1 MAWIKDI
8 FAPKQR
14 QWEDFYRNRW
24 QYDKIVRSTHGVNCT
39 GSCSWNVYVKNGI
52 VTWELQALDYPTIS
66 KDIPPHEPRGCQRG
80 ISCSWYLYSPLRVKY
95 PYMRGA
101 LIDLWREAKKRH
113 PEDHVAAWRSITTDP
128 ELRNRYQSARGKGGF
143 RRVNWQEANE
153 LMAAANIST
162 VERYGPDRVVGF
174 SPIPAMS
181 MVSYASGARFLQL
194 LGGVCLS
201 FYDWYCDL
209 PPASPEIWGE
219 QTDVAESADW
229 FHSKFVAVVGSNVL
243 MTRTPDAHF
252 LVEGRHAGAKVVVF
266 SPDFSQVSKIADE
279 WVPIHQGQDAAF
291 WLAVAH
297 VILKEFYCDRQVPYF
312 INYVKKYSDMPFL
325 VVLNKNQDGTFS
337 PGKFLQASQLSATK
351 DLENAQWKQ
360 FVIDAATGELVI
372 PRGTIGHRWQQKK
385 GEWNLKLEDSQ
396 TGKKIDPSLRMD
408 EAGKQGTRE
417 VSVTFPDFSNF
428 DDEAVLTR
436 GVPAREIETT
446 DGKVFVTTALE
457 LMLSQYGVPRGCNG
471 QYPDTYEDDSL
482 PYTPAWQEKFTGVNA
497 SVVINFARQ
506 WARTAEASN
515 GKCSVIIGAGAN
527 HWYHNNLI
535 YRAVITPLVLCGC
548 VGVNGGGLNH
558 YVGQEKLAPQASW
571 APIAFAT
578 DWDGP
583 PRLQNTPSFHYMHSD
598 QWRYDTNL
606 DDICAVSDSKHK
618 MAHGHTA
625 DKQALAVRSGWLPC
639 YPQFTESNFTVVEKA
654 KANGGSDNSKVIEEV
669 VARLKDRSLKFSME
683 DPDNPESYPRVW
695 YIWRGNALLASAK
708 GHEYFLKHYLGTH
721 NNSIAE
727 EAARD
732 LVKEVT
738 WHDKVELGKIDLIV
752 DLNFRMDS
760 SALYSDIVLPA
771 ATYYE
776 KHDLNTTDMHSF
788 IHPLQPAVPPCWE
801 SKSDWDI
808 FKGIAKSTSDLAKQY
823 LPDPVT
829 DIVVSPLMHDTPAEI
844 AQPQVKDWL
853 SGECEPIPGKTMPN
867 LKLVER
873 DYPNLYNKFIS
884 LGPSVRKNGLAVHGT
899 HYDVDDIYDRYMENN
914 PTETWGGGTYP
925 SLREALNACELIL
938 LLAAETNGE
947 CAYRAFQAES
957 VKTGI
962 DHSHLAADTRSI
974 RYTFNDLQAQPRR
987 VLTTPFWTGITNK
1000 ERTYSAYCQNVE
1012 EEIPWR
1018 TLTGR
1023 QHLYLDHETY
1033 IAFGEHLPTYKPRLT
1048 MHTTRDLERS
1058 AKDSGSLILNYLTPH
1073 GKWHIH
1079 STFGDTLRMK
1089 TLSRGIEPIWLNDKD
1104 ADLIGIADND
1114 WVEAY
1119 NDHGVVCTRA
1129 CVSARIP
1136 RGLAFI
1142 YHSPERT
1149 LSVPKSKERGMRRA
1163 GGHNSL
1169 TRTRLK
1175 PLFMIG
1181 GYAQFTYAFNYWG
1194 PPGVNRD
1201 TFVVVKRMDKVEY

>member
-1 MAWIKDI
+1 MAWIRDV

-52 VTWELQALDYPTIS
+52 VTWELQALDYPIIS

-101 LIDLWREAKKRH
+101 LIDLWRQAKEKH
-113 PEDHVAAWRSITTDP
+113 DGDPVAAWKSIAGNPKSRQT
-128 ELRNRYQSARGKGGF
+128 YQQARGKGGF
-143 RRVNWQEANE
+143 RRVQWAEANE
-153 LMAAANIST
+153 LMAAANIAT
-162 VERYGPDRVVGF
+162 IKEHGPDRIVGF

-194 LGGVCLS
+194 MGGVCLS

-252 LVEGRHAGAKVVVF
+252 LVEGRHGGAKVVVF
-266 SPDFSQVSKIADE
+266 SPDFAQVSKIADE
-279 WVPIHQGQDAAF
+279 WVPIHQGQDTAF
-291 WLAVAH
+291 WMAVTH

-312 INYVKKYSDMPFL
+312 VDYVKKYSDMPFL
-325 VVLNKNQDGTFS
+325 VTLSKMGDGTYRA
-337 PGKFLQASQLSATK
+337 GKLLRASQLAATK
-351 DLENAQWKQ
+351 DLDNAEWKM
-360 FVIDAATGELVI
+360 FVINAKTNNLAVPKGSV
-372 PRGTIGHRWQQKK
+372 GHRWQKKK
-385 GEWNLKLEDSQ
+385 GDWNLKLEDSL
-396 TGKKIDPSLRMD
+396 TGEAIDPELFLHSAGAKEGRSVPLRL
-408 EAGKQGTRE
+408 A
-417 VSVTFPDFSNF
+417 DFSAFN
-428 DDEAVLTR
+428 DESAVVR
-436 GVPAREIETT
+436 DVPVMEIETV
-446 DGKVFVTTALE
+446 DGPVFVTTAFE
-457 LMLSQYGVPRGCNG
+457 LMLAQYGVKRGCGG
-471 QYPDTYEDDSL
+471 QYPENYEDNESV
-482 PYTPAWQEKFTGVNA
+482 YTPAWQEKFTGVNA
-497 SVVINFARQ
+497 AVVVKFARE
-506 WARTAEASN
+506 WAGTAEASK

-535 YRAVITPLVLCGC
+535 YRSIITPLVLCGC

-578 DWDGP
+578 DWAGP
-583 PRLQNTPSFHYMHSD
+583 PRLQNAPSFHYIHSD
-598 QWRYDTNL
+598 QWRYDTNF
-606 DDICAVSDSKHK
+606 DEVCAVDDSTHS

-625 DKQALAVRSGWLPC
+625 DKQAQAVRAGWLPC
-639 YPQFTESNFTVVEKA
+639 YPQFNRSNFA
-654 KANGGSDNSKVIEEV
+654 VIAEAIDEGAGNDEEIV
-669 VARLKDRSLKFSME
+669 KSIVARLKDRSLKFSME
-683 DPDNPESYPRVW
+683 DPDNSQSYPRVW
-695 YIWRGNALLASAK
+695 YIWRGNALLSSAK

-721 NNSIAE
+721 NNAIAE
-727 EAARD
+727 EVAGD

-738 WHDKVELGKIDLIV
+738 WHDKVDMGKMDLIV
-752 DLNFRMDS
+752 DLNYRMDS

-776 KHDLNTTDMHSF
+776 KHDLSTTDMHSF
-788 IHPLQPAVPPCWE
+788 IHPMQPAVPPCWE

-808 FKGIAKSTSDLAKQY
+808 FKGIAQTTAKLSERY
-823 LPDPVT
+823 IPEPVK
-829 DIVVSPLMHDTPAEI
+829 DVVVSPLMHDTPAEI
-844 AQPQVKDWL
+844 AQASVLDWAK
-853 SGECEPIPGKTMPN
+853 GECEAIPGKTMPN
-867 LKLVER
+867 MKIVVR
-873 DYPNLYNKFIS
+873 DYPNLYNKFTS
-884 LGPSVRKNGLAVHGT
+884 LGPAVRQNGLAVHGT
-899 HYDVDDIYDRYMENN
+899 HYDIADIYDRYMQSN
-914 PTETWGGGTYP
+914 PTETWGGKTYP
-925 SLREALNACELIL
+925 SLREDLNACELIL

-947 CAYRAFQAES
+947 LAYRAFEAES

-962 DHSHLAADTRSI
+962 DHTHLAADTRAV
-974 RYTFNDLQAQPRR
+974 RYTFDDLKAQPRR
-987 VLTTPFWTGITNK
+987 VLTTPFWTGVTTGD
-1000 ERTYSAYCQNVE
+1000 RTYSAYCQNVE

-1033 IAFGEHLPTYKPRLT
+1033 IAYGENLPTFKPR
-1048 MHTTRDLERS
+1048 MSQHAARDLEKT
-1058 AKDSGSLILNYLTPH
+1058 AKDAGSLILNYLTPH

-1089 TLSRGIEPIWLNDKD
+1089 TLSRGIEPIWINDKD
-1104 ADLIGIADND
+1104 ADLIGVSDND
-1114 WVEAY
+1114 WVEAF

-1136 RGLAFI
+1136 RGIALI

-1149 LSVPKSKERGMRRA
+1149 VSVPKSKERGMRRA

-1169 TRTRLK
+1169 TRARLK

-1194 PPGVNRD
+1194 PTGVNRD
-1201 TFVVVKRMDKVEY
+1201 TFVVVKRLDKVEF

>member
-39 GSCSWNVYVKNGI
+39 GSCSWNVYVKSGI
-52 VTWELQALDYPTIS
+52 VTWELQALDYPIIS

-101 LIDLWREAKKRH
+101 LLDLWRAAKEAH
-113 PEDHVAAWRSITTDP
+113 PGDHVAAWQSIVSDP
-128 ELRNRYQSARGKGGF
+128 ASKTRYHQARGKGGF
-143 RRVNWQEANE
+143 RRVNWDEAHE
-153 LMAAANIST
+153 IIAAANIAT
-162 VERYGPDRVVGF
+162 IKRHGPDRIVGF

-194 LGGVCLS
+194 MGGVNLS

-209 PPASPEIWGE
+209 PPASPETWGE

-252 LVEGRHAGAKVVVF
+252 LVEGRHQGSKVVVF

-279 WVPIHQGQDAAF
+279 WVPIHQGQDTAF
-291 WLAVAH
+291 WMAVTH
-297 VILKEFYCDRQVPYF
+297 VILKEFYCDKQTPYF
-312 INYVKKYSDMPFL
+312 TNYVKKYSDMPFL
-325 VVLNKNQDGTFS
+325 VTLKRGEDGHYA
-337 PGKFLQASQLSATK
+337 PGKLLRASQLEHTK
-351 DLENAQWKQ
+351 TEENADWKM
-360 FVIDAATGELVI
+360 FVLDSNNGKLFMPE
-372 PRGTIGHRWQQKK
+372 GTIGHRWQSHK
-385 GEWNLKLEDSQ
+385 GHWNLKLEDPN
-396 TGKKIDPSLRMD
+396 TGKTVDPALTIAETKVPSS
-408 EAGKQGTRE
+408 
-417 VSVTFPDFSNF
+417 SVMVNFPDFSNF
-428 DDEAVLTR
+428 EDQANLVRNVSAMEV
-436 GVPAREIETT
+436 TT
-446 DGKVFVTTALE
+446 IDGPVMVTTALE
-457 LMLSQYGVPRGCNG
+457 LMIAQYGVKRGLAG
-471 QYPDTYEDDSL
+471 DYPANYEDEKL
-482 PYTPAWQEKFTGVNA
+482 PYTPAWQEKFTGVSA
-497 SVVINFARQ
+497 ATVIKFARE
-506 WARTAEASN
+506 WATTAEQSK

-535 YRAVITPLVLCGC
+535 YRSIIAPLILCGC

-571 APIAFAT
+571 APIAFGT
-578 DWDGP
+578 DWSAP
-583 PRLQNTPSFHYMHSD
+583 PRLQNAPSFHYIHSD
-598 QWRYDTNL
+598 QWRYDANFDTM
-606 DDICAVSDSKHK
+606 CAVADESHS

-625 DKQALAVRSGWLPC
+625 DKQAIAVRSGWLPC
-639 YPQFTESNFTVVEKA
+639 YPQFNQSNLTLVEEA
-654 KANGGSDNSKVIEEV
+654 KAQGAKTEGEIIEYIV
-669 VARLKDRSLKFSME
+669 KQLKERTLKFSME
-683 DPDNPESYPRVW
+683 DPDNIESSPKVW
-695 YIWRGNALLASAK
+695 YIWRGNALLSSAK

-721 NNSIAE
+721 NNAIAQE
-727 EAARD
+727 VAKD
-732 LVKEVT
+732 LVEEVT
-738 WHDKVELGKIDLIV
+738 WHDKVELGKMDLIV
-752 DLNFRMDS
+752 DLNYRMDS

-801 SKSDWDI
+801 SKSDWEI
-808 FKGIAKSTSDLAKQY
+808 FKGIAEVTAKLSEKH
-823 LPDPVT
+823 LPDPIT
-829 DIVVSPLMHDTPAEI
+829 DVVATPLMHDTPAEM
-844 AQPQVKDWL
+844 AQARVLDWAK
-853 SGECEPIPGKTMPN
+853 GECQPIPGKTMPS
-867 LKLVER
+867 LKLVTR
-873 DYPNLYNKFIS
+873 DYPNLANKFKS
-884 LGPSVRKNGLAVHGT
+884 LGPNVRANGLSVHGT
-899 HYDVDDIYDRYMENN
+899 HYDIDDIYDRYMETS
-914 PTETWGGGTYP
+914 PTEKWGGHKYP
-925 SLREALNACELIL
+925 SLSKDLNVCELIL

-947 CAYRAFQAES
+947 LAYRAFEAES
-957 VKTGI
+957 QKTGI
-962 DHSHLAADTRSI
+962 DHTHLARDTRSVH
-974 RYTFNDLQAQPRR
+974 YTFNDLKAQPRR
-987 VLTTPFWTGITNK
+987 VLTTPFWTGITNG
-1000 ERTYSAYCQNVE
+1000 ERTYSAYCQNIE
-1012 EEIPWR
+1012 EQIPWR

-1033 IAFGEHLPTYKPRLT
+1033 VAFGEHLPTYKPRPT
-1048 MHTTRDLERS
+1048 MHAARDLEKS
-1058 AKDSGSLILNYLTPH
+1058 ARDAGSLVLNYLTPH

-1104 ADLIGIADND
+1104 ADLIGIEDND
-1114 WVEAY
+1114 WVEAF

-1149 LSVPKSKERGMRRA
+1149 VAVPKSKERGMRRA

-1169 TRTRLK
+1169 TRARLK

-1201 TFVVVKRMDKVEY
+1201 TFVIVKPMDKVEY

>member
-1 MAWIKDI
+1 MAWIRDI

-14 QWEDFYRNRW
+14 QWEEFYRNRW

-101 LIDLWREAKKRH
+101 LIDLWRAAKEKYKDD
-113 PEDHVAAWRSITTDP
+113 PVAAWQSIVNDKESRQT
-128 ELRNRYQSARGKGGF
+128 YQSARGKGGF
-143 RRVNWQEANE
+143 RRVKWAEATE
-153 LMAAANIST
+153 LMAAANVST
-162 VERYGPDRVVGF
+162 IKQHGPDRIVGF

-194 LGGVCLS
+194 MGGVCLS

-252 LVEGRHAGAKVVVF
+252 LVEGRHRGAKVVVF

-279 WVPIHQGQDAAF
+279 WVPIHQGQDTAF
-291 WLAVAH
+291 WMAVTH
-297 VILKEFYCDRQVPYF
+297 VILKEFYCEKETPYF
-312 INYVKKYSDMPFL
+312 VNYVKKYSDMPFL
-325 VVLNKNQDGTFS
+325 VTLKKNEDGTYT
-337 PGKFLQASQLSATK
+337 PGKFLRASQMAATK
-351 DLENAQWKQ
+351 DLENADWKM
-360 FVIDAATGELVI
+360 FVIDGNTNKLAVPKGSV
-372 PRGTIGHRWQQKK
+372 GHRWQKKK
-385 GEWNLKLEDSQ
+385 GEWNLKLEDEV
-396 TGKKIDPSLRMD
+396 TGGAIDPRLMLHSKD
-408 EAGKQGTRE
+408 EKPKH
-417 VSVTFPDFSNF
+417 SVPVRSSDFANF
-428 DDEAVLTR
+428 KDEAVLVR
-436 GVPAREIETT
+436 NVPAVEMETV
-446 DGKVFVTTALE
+446 DGPVLVTTAFE
-457 LMLSQYGVPRGCNG
+457 LMLTQYGVKRGCDG
-471 QYPDTYEDDSL
+471 QYPEGYDDNEL
-482 PYTPAWQEKFTGVNA
+482 NYTPAWQEKFTGINA
-497 SVVINFARQ
+497 SVVVKFARE
-506 WARTAEASN
+506 WAKTAEGSN

-535 YRAVITPLVLCGC
+535 YRSIIAPLILCGC

-571 APIAFAT
+571 APIAFGG
-578 DWDGP
+578 DWAGP
-583 PRLQNTPSFHYMHSD
+583 PRLQNAPSFHYIHSD
-598 QWRYDTNL
+598 QWRYDGNL
-606 DDICAVSDSKHK
+606 DDVCAVSDETHS

-625 DKQALAVRSGWLPC
+625 DRQAQAVRSGWLPC
-639 YPQFTESNFTVVEKA
+639 YPQFNENNFSVVEKA
-654 KANGGSDNSKVIEEV
+654 IADGANTDEEV
-669 VARLKDRSLKFSME
+669 IKKVVSRLKDRSLKFSME
-683 DPDNPESYPRVW
+683 DPNNSESYPRVW

-727 EAARD
+727 EQAKD

-738 WHDKVELGKIDLIV
+738 WHDKVEMGKMDLVV
-752 DLNFRMDS
+752 DLNYRMDS

-788 IHPLQPAVPPCWE
+788 IHPMQPAVPPCWE

-808 FKGIAKSTSDLAKQY
+808 FKEIARSTSKLSEHY
-823 LPDPVT
+823 LPEPIKDVVT
-829 DIVVSPLMHDTPAEI
+829 SPLMHDTPAEI
-844 AQPQVKDWL
+844 AQPSVRDWL
-853 SGECEPIPGKTMPN
+853 KGECEAIPGKTMPN
-867 LKLVER
+867 FKIVER
-873 DYPNLYNKFIS
+873 DYPNLFNRFIS
-884 LGPSVRKNGLAVHGT
+884 LGPLVRANGLSVHGT
-899 HYDVDDIYDRYMENN
+899 HYDIDDIYDHYMKDN
-914 PTETWGGGTYP
+914 PTETWGGKTYP
-925 SLREALNACELIL
+925 SLREDLNACELIL

-947 CAYRAFQAES
+947 LAHRAYVAES

-962 DHSHLAADTRSI
+962 DHTHLAADTRAV
-974 RYTFNDLQAQPRR
+974 RYTFNDLKAQPRR
-987 VLTTPFWTGITNK
+987 VLTTPFWTGVTTGN
-1000 ERTYSAYCQNVE
+1000 RTYSAYCQNVE

-1033 IAFGEHLPTYKPRLT
+1033 IAFGENLPTYKPRLSK
-1048 MHTTRDLERS
+1048 HAARDLEKS
-1058 AKDSGSLILNYLTPH
+1058 AHDGGSLVLNYLTPH

-1114 WVEAY
+1114 WVEAF

-1136 RGLAFI
+1136 RGIAFI

-1149 LSVPKSKERGMRRA
+1149 VSVPKSKERGMRRA

-1169 TRTRLK
+1169 TRARLK

-1194 PPGVNRD
+1194 PQGVNRD
-1201 TFVVVKRMDKVEY
+1201 TFVVVKRMDKVEF

>member
-1 MAWIKDI
+1 MAWIKDV

-95 PYMRGA
+95 PYMRGV
-101 LIDLWREAKKRH
+101 LLDLWREAKEKH
-113 PEDHVAAWRSITTDP
+113 PGDPVEAWNSIVNDK
-128 ELRNRYQSARGKGGF
+128 ELKQKYQDARGKGGF
-143 RRVNWQEANE
+143 RRANWAEVNE
-153 LMAAANIST
+153 LMAAANIAT
-162 VERYGPDRVVGF
+162 IKRYGPDRIVGF

-194 LGGVCLS
+194 MGGVCLS

-252 LVEGRHAGAKVVVF
+252 LVEGRHRGSKVVVF

-279 WVPIHQGQDAAF
+279 WVPIHQGQDTAF
-291 WLAVAH
+291 WMAVTH
-297 VILKEFYCDRQVPYF
+297 VILNEFYCQRKVQYF
-312 INYVKKYSDMPFL
+312 SDYVKKYSDMPFL
-325 VVLNKNQDGTFS
+325 VLLDKNKDGTYS
-337 PGKFLQASQLSATK
+337 AGKLLRASQVKETK
-351 DLENAQWKQ
+351 DEENADWKM
-360 FVIDAATGELVI
+360 FVWDSKTKKLALPKGS
-372 PRGTIGHRWQQKK
+372 IGHRWQKKK
-385 GEWNLKLEDSQ
+385 GEWNLKLEDSI
-396 TGKKIDPSLRMD
+396 TGKEIDPVLLLHQDAESGL
-408 EAGKQGTRE
+408 Q
-417 VSVTFPDFSNF
+417 SVPVKISDFSNF
-428 DDEAVLTR
+428 KDEAIAIR
-436 GVPAREIETT
+436 NVPVHEVETI
-446 DGKVFVTTALE
+446 DGPRFVTTALE
-457 LMLSQYGVPRGCNG
+457 LMLTQYGVERGQDG
-471 QYPDTYEDDSL
+471 DYPQNYDDNER
-482 PYTPAWQEKFTGVNA
+482 PYTPAWQEKFTGINA
-497 SVVINFARQ
+497 SVVVKFARE
-506 WARTAEASN
+506 WAKTAEVSQ

-535 YRAVITPLVLCGC
+535 YRSIIAPLILCGC

-571 APIAFAT
+571 APIAFGT
-578 DWDGP
+578 DWAGP
-583 PRLQNTPSFHYMHSD
+583 PRLQNTPSFHYIHSD
-598 QWRYDTNL
+598 QWRYDTNF
-606 DDICAVSDSKHK
+606 DDVCAVSDPEHS

-625 DKQALAVRSGWLPC
+625 DKQAQAVRSGWLPC
-639 YPQFTESNFTVVEKA
+639 YPQFTESNLSLVEDAVSKGA
-654 KANGGSDNSKVIEEV
+654 KDDKEIIDSVIGK
-669 VARLKDRSLKFSME
+669 LKNRSLKFSME
-683 DPDNPESYPRVW
+683 DPDNPESSPKVW

-721 NNSIAE
+721 NNAIAE
-727 EAARD
+727 EAAKE

-738 WHDKVELGKIDLIV
+738 WHDKIETGKMELIV

-808 FKGIAKSTSDLAKQY
+808 FKGIAQATSLMSERY
-823 LPDPVT
+823 LPEPVKE
-829 DIVVSPLMHDTPAEI
+829 IVASPLMHDTPAEI
-844 AQPQVKDWL
+844 AQSKVLDWAK
-853 SGECEPIPGKTMPN
+853 GECELIPGKTMPN
-867 LKLVER
+867 LKIIER
-873 DYPNLYNKFIS
+873 DYPNVFNKFIS
-884 LGPSVRKNGLAVHGT
+884 LGPVVRNNGLAVHGT
-899 HYDVDDIYDRYMENN
+899 HYDVDDIYDHYMQSN
-914 PTETWGGGTYP
+914 PTETWGGKTYP
-925 SLREALNACELIL
+925 SLRQDLNACELIL

-947 CAYRAFQAES
+947 LAYRAFQAES

-962 DHSHLAADTRSI
+962 DHSHLAADTRGV
-974 RYTFNDLQAQPRR
+974 RYSFSDLRAQPRR
-987 VLTTPFWTGITNK
+987 LLTTPFWTGITT
-1000 ERTYSAYCQNVE
+1000 EGRTYSSYCQNVE

-1033 IAFGEHLPTYKPRLT
+1033 IAFGEHLPTFKPRLT
-1048 MHTTRDLERS
+1048 QHAARDLEKS
-1058 AKDSGSLILNYLTPH
+1058 AKDGGSLILNYLTPH

-1089 TLSRGIEPIWLNDKD
+1089 TLSRGVEPIWINDKD
-1104 ADLIGIADND
+1104 ADLIGVSDND
-1114 WVEAY
+1114 WVEAF

-1136 RGLAFI
+1136 RGIAFI

-1149 LSVPKSKERGMRRA
+1149 VSVPKSKERGMRRA

-1194 PPGVNRD
+1194 PQGVNRD
-1201 TFVVVKRMDKVEY
+1201 TFVVVKRMDKVEF